1 MPRSPRASR
10 VVGLVAALVAGTSSV
25 LATGCAEQVA
35 CPAIAWG
42 DEARIRLTGAP
53 EAVAR
58 VTWVRLCDD
67 VACSRSAEDPRD
79 PDADGHPPLG
89 LPYES
94 LPTGPGTW
102 TVRLTM
108 STPDRVTLTAFAADA
123 SVLAEADADVVWA
136 LVGEPDA
143 CGGPSVSDPVEL
155 AIPG

>member
-1 MPRSPRASR
+1 VPAVRRALSA
-10 VVGLVAALVAGTSSV
+10 VFVAGACAAV
-25 LATGCAEQVA
+25 ATGCAQQTA

-42 DEARIRLTGAP
+42 DEARIRLTGSP

-58 VTWVRLCDD
+58 VAWVRLCDEST
-67 VACSRSAEDPRD
+67 CSRSAEDPQE
-79 PDADGHPPLG
+79 PGADGQLPLS

-94 LPTGPGTW
+94 VPTGPGTW

-108 STPDRVTLTAFAADA
+108 STPDRVTLTAFAAET

-136 LVGEPDA
+136 LVGEPDE

-155 AIPG
+155 PIPG